1 MGRNAETHIRVTEE
15 TWEQLNRKKGPGD
28 SFEDVITELLNSE
41 ENVDEIDGM
50 DDIVA
55 RVSTEN
61 TSDDSDDSQH
71 RAELPE
77 TPDVGDVI
85 DHPTMGRV
93 RVVGFAGDHIEV
105 EEVSDGSDAEEP
117 DFGLKHEEPDVHDDR
132 DPQPAG
138 ARLGACRGDNDDVS
152 VLDTGTVTVGLAAK
166 ISKGDVFEGDDFRAV
181 VEGVNKSFIDIRLL
195 HHQDD
200 PELQRVDD
208 ISVLDVLSAE
218 YELNERSISDPPAAE
233 VE

>member
-28 SFEDVITELLNSE
+28 SFEDVITGLLDE
-41 ENVDEIDGM
+41 EERSGERGGATD
-50 DDIVA
+50 A
-55 RVSTEN
+55 
-61 TSDDSDDSQH
+61 
-71 RAELPE
+71 
-77 TPDVGDVI
+77 PDADTV
-85 DHPTMGRV
+85 
-93 RVVGFAGDHIEV
+93 
-105 EEVSDGSDAEEP
+105 AEEP

-132 DPQPAG
+132 DPQPAEV
-138 ARLGACRGDNDDVS
+138 RLGACRGDSDDVS
-152 VLDTGTVTVGLAAK
+152 VIDTGTVTVGLAAK
-166 ISKGDVFEGDDFRAV
+166 IAKGDVFEGDDFRAT